1 MVKTILIVGAGASI
15 GDTVVGAFCARNY
28 RVIATGRSALPSTGG
43 NEGVQT
49 ALMDLIDAPSRKG
62 LIDTLLQTGVRLDA
76 VVMLAGTINGEPL
89 NWYDD
94 DRAHAI
100 MTANFTG
107 QALFVKEV
115 AALIKPRGRLI
126 LLGSIASERGSFDP
140 LYAASKGAMLPFAKS
155 IATAYGKSFSTITVL
170 PGPIENSTMYNEM
183 DPAVQ
188 ARHRDQSPTG
198 ELLNPA
204 DLGEILA
211 DLAEPYW
218 RHANGTILRVNEG
231 SYV

>member
-1 MVKTILIVGAGASI
+1 MEKTILVVGATSSI
-15 GDTVVGAFCARNY
+15 GDAVLRAFRARRY
-28 RVIATGRSALPSTGG
+28 DVIATGRSRQPSADKQDDIQS
-43 NEGVQT
+43 ES
-49 ALMDLIDAPSRKG
+49 MDLSDASSRKR
-62 LIDTLLQTGVRLDA
+62 LIGKLTQIEVRLDA

-89 NWYDD
+89 GWYDD
-94 DRAHAI
+94 ARANAI
-100 MTANFTG
+100 MSANFTG

-115 AALIKPRGRLI
+115 APLIVPRGRLI

-155 IATAYGKSFSTITVL
+155 IATAYGKSFSTITIL
-170 PGPIENSTMYNEM
+170 PGPIENSTMYDEM
-183 DPAVQ
+183 EPAVQ
-188 ARHRDQSPTG
+188 VRHRDQSPTG

-211 DLAEPYW
+211 DLAAPHW